1 MVAAAWLR
9 NIMRGGPSG
18 DRCSRTER
26 QWGGQEAGLSRSLR
40 AVAGG
45 AAGRPWLGWLHG
57 AAVALGLLAAPALAQ
72 DEQND
77 PLEPFNRGVFQF
89 NRVVDGLV
97 LEPAARIYRM
107 VTPQFFRTGVTNFLA
122 NLSTPVVLANDLL
135 QGEFQRAE
143 LTLGRFMMNTI
154 LGLGGVI
161 DVGDKLGM
169 PDRHYEDFG
178 QTLAVRGVGSGP
190 YLMLPLLGPSNGR
203 DAVGRVV
210 DLAFDPLTV
219 MGVAGVGIVSEPTE
233 LGLAR
238 TGAQAVSLR
247 EANIEQVEE
256 LERSSIDLYAAVR
269 TFYYQYRDNQI
280 RNGVPADIDDIY
292 DENLYEDPE
301 ASLDDPDEAPLE
313 DPEGVYEDP
322 ETPDAD

>member
-1 MVAAAWLR
+1 M
-9 NIMRGGPSG
+9 
-18 DRCSRTER
+18 
-26 QWGGQEAGLSRSLR
+26 GL
-40 AVAGG
+40 AGG
-45 AAGRPWLGWLHG
+45 RFVGIVAHPDPARRWTAVVMRRARG
-57 AAVALGLLAAPALAQ
+57 ALLALVLLVTPALAQ

-77 PLEPFNRGVFQF
+77 PLEPLNRGIFQV
-89 NRVVDGLV
+89 NRVIDGLV

-107 VTPQFFRTGVTNFLA
+107 ATPRFFRTGVSNFLA
-122 NLSTPVVLANDLL
+122 NLGTPVVLANDLL
-135 QGEFQRAE
+135 QGEFERAE

-161 DVGDKLGM
+161 DVGGKLGM

-178 QTLAVRGVGSGP
+178 QTLAVYGVGSGP

-219 MGVAGVGIVSEPTE
+219 LGAADVGLFFEPTE
-233 LGLAR
+233 VGLAR
-238 TGAQAVSLR
+238 TGAEALSLR

-269 TFYYQYRDNQI
+269 TLYGQFRANEI
-280 RNGVPADIDDIY
+280 RNGAPADIDDIY
-292 DENLYEDPE
+292 DEGLYDDPEALDEDPDDVYEDPE
-301 ASLDDPDEAPLE
+301 AA
-313 DPEGVYEDP
+313 
-322 ETPDAD
+322 DAD